1 MMTTNDALS
10 AETELALV
18 PGIRTPDGR
27 VGSRADRHPCGD
39 HHRRRARRIRHPL
52 DVRGATDPGRLDR
65 RSSRSAGPDPRGRG
79 RDGPDRVRRAAR
91 RADAR
96 RAAGM
101 GRPVEHWMLHDYRR
115 TGMYLQAIRAAVR
128 PGDAVLDITHE
139 PWGAERSSWSSSLW
153 FLPERIAVEPGSRL
167 LVTYTRRV
175 PGEPDGLTCSPEAE
189 RAQRRSRRSSRRS
202 PRSSRLSPRR
212 S

>member
-1 MMTTNDALS
+1 MDASGHVLIDTPAGTIVDAGLDGFAILSMFAEPRTLGDSIDALRDRPDQI
-10 AETELALV
+10 LV
-18 PGIRTPDGR
+18 AGVVMGLIESGAPLDARTLGVGR
-27 VGSRADRHPCGD
+27 GWADRWSTGCSTT
-39 HHRRRARRIRHPL
+39 I
-52 DVRGATDPGRLDR
+52 
-65 RSSRSAGPDPRGRG
+65 
-79 RDGPDRVRRAAR
+79 
-91 RADAR
+91 
-96 RAAGM
+96 
-101 GRPVEHWMLHDYRR
+101 RR

-175 PGEPDGLTCSPEAE
+175 PAQPDGLKCSPEAE